1 MNKKKFKTALL
12 VSVGL
17 LTGFSFASCDK
28 DDGTDTN
35 ADPIIRYFR
44 PTDANIADSMIVD
57 LSLGQTVAMIGENLD
72 NIIGIKF
79 NDQEVALNPCYIT
92 PTAVIFT
99 TPVAIP
105 GEVSNKLYLKCKNG
119 KVVEYET
126 ETILPEPSIENLSK
140 GYLKAGDVI
149 TIKGNYF
156 IPTEDTPITINL
168 PGGVTVSPEEG
179 ATYTSISFKVPE
191 GISKSGAV
199 SVSSAFGTTNWPYE
213 VINYDDLKESKVE
226 GLLFDFDGKN
236 GAMAS
241 ANGWRG
247 GNAVD
252 FENEL
257 SGKACLFDNKGDA
270 LEGDLTGSW
279 LEDNMALNYWPNVSE
294 NILTKIPGV
303 NIDDYAYQLEM
314 YVENPWP
321 AVCFAVQPTSLEA
334 VSESNMNNQYYGT
347 VSSYLY
353 EPYISNPDFTTG
365 GQWITVTMPLTQFTR
380 KIDGKSTDGLKPE
393 DLAGLTIRWAGAGSG
408 DLSSVA
414 KFQPKLYFDNV
425 RLVKKK
431 Y

>member
-199 SVSSAFGTTNWPYE
+199 SVSSAFGTTNWP
-213 VINYDDLKESKVE
+213 
-226 GLLFDFDGKN
+226 
-236 GAMAS
+236 
-241 ANGWRG
+241 
-247 GNAVD
+247 
-252 FENEL
+252 
-257 SGKACLFDNKGDA
+257 
-270 LEGDLTGSW
+270 
-279 LEDNMALNYWPNVSE
+279 
-294 NILTKIPGV
+294 
-303 NIDDYAYQLEM
+303 
-314 YVENPWP
+314 
-321 AVCFAVQPTSLEA
+321 
-334 VSESNMNNQYYGT
+334 
-347 VSSYLY
+347 
-353 EPYISNPDFTTG
+353 
-365 GQWITVTMPLTQFTR
+365 
-380 KIDGKSTDGLKPE
+380 
-393 DLAGLTIRWAGAGSG
+393 
-408 DLSSVA
+408 
-414 KFQPKLYFDNV
+414 
-425 RLVKKK
+425 
-431 Y
+431 